1 MSEQQPEQQ
10 PEQSLQSES
19 RKQLQSSVDPSPRAS
34 ESQPKGGVGKGKISA
49 IASTV
54 LWTLGFGLCF
64 VIPAKSTFSWVAD
77 FFLLLG
83 FFPLLYLYPAG
94 WPWLIFGVLNFAI
107 GAVLEI
113 GYQIPASYF
122 TPEVNKMRIML
133 QGTHP
138 TLVWLLVGVACAIFG
153 IFRMVKNTIIFF
165 RKRRTPRAEER

>member
-1 MSEQQPEQQ
+1 MSEQQP
-10 PEQSLQSES
+10 
-19 RKQLQSSVDPSPRAS
+19 DP
-34 ESQPKGGVGKGKISA
+34 QPKSGIGRGKTSA
-49 IASTV
+49 IVSTV

-64 VIPAKSTFSWVAD
+64 VIPANSRFSWVAD

-83 FFPLLYLYPAG
+83 FFPLLYFYPAG

-122 TPEVNKMRIML
+122 TPEVNQMRIML

-138 TLVWLLVGVACAIFG
+138 TLVWLLVGIACAIFG
-153 IFRMVKNTIIFF
+153 IFRMIKNGIIFF
-165 RKRRTPRAEER
+165 RKRRKPTT